1 MYFNVRISS
10 KIFYF
15 FILAC
20 ILFTIYIFVFSS
32 KGFLTLDSQKV
43 LIDNKKEKIE
53 ELNRRKTQ
61 ISNNIER
68 LKNDKEYILSYA
80 KTFGYLDE
88 SKNEKIIKIIK
99 DDADAET
106 PAVSYNYANNDNDN
120 YINIKGALILAFVIA
135 LCFVFYLILL
145 NKNLLP
151 KLIRRKK
158 AVHHNG

>member
-1 MYFNVRISS
+1 MYFNIRIAS

-32 KGFLTLDSQKV
+32 KGFLTLDSKKV
-43 LIDNKKEKIE
+43 LIESKKEKIE

-88 SKNEKIIKIIK
+88 AKNEKIIKIIK
-99 DDADAET
+99 DDTENEEVTA
-106 PAVSYNYANNDNDN
+106 SYSYINDDDS

-151 KLIRRKK
+151 KLIRKRKP
-158 AVHHNG
+158 VHHNG

>member
-68 LKNDKEYILSYA
+68 LKNDEMYMDIPIIVMSSMPEKSAKSKLN
-80 KTFGYLDE
+80 KTFVDYYI
-88 SKNEKIIKIIK
+88 SK
-99 DDADAET
+99 
-106 PAVSYNYANNDNDN
+106 DNFN
-120 YINIKGALILAFVIA
+120 QEELASQVKQILTK
-135 LCFVFYLILL
+135 YH
-145 NKNLLP
+145 NK
-151 KLIRRKK
+151 
-158 AVHHNG
+158 